1 MKQLISVTALVF
13 AISLFANAQIIF
25 FDEFGNKLKE
35 FNVQEKGMG
44 QLNITAT
51 NLASG
56 IYSYS
61 LIVNGKV
68 LETKKMIKNN

>member
-1 MKQLISVTALVF
+1 MKTR
-13 AISLFANAQIIF
+13 
-25 FDEFGNKLKE
+25 LKE
-35 FNVQEKGMG
+35 FKVEEKAMG

-51 NLASG
+51 NLAAG

-68 LETKKMIKNN
+68 VDTKKMIKNN